1 MGRGGYEC
9 LWACPVGFVL
19 SGESIQATSGITQ
32 PAILAGTWLAEA
44 SSELPHLL
52 QYVPPL

>member
-19 SGESIQATSGITQ
+19 SGESIQAASGIPW

-44 SSELPHLL
+44 SSELRQLL
-52 QYVPPL
+52 QHVPLL

>member
-19 SGESIQATSGITQ
+19 SGESIQAASGIPW

-44 SSELPHLL
+44 SSELPQLL
-52 QYVPPL
+52 QHVPLL